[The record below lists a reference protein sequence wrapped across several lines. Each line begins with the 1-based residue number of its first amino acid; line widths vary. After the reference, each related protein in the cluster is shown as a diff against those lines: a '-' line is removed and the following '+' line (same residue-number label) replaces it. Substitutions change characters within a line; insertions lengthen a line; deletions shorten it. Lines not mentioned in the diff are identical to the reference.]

1 MLCTGVGELWHTG
14 RVNNSSSDAADPLS
28 LERPRGTDWPEI
40 LEIDARAFALPKPL
54 PADEMIEFRNR
65 AGEGDTVIIRD
76 TGSDGR
82 PIVAV
87 SLYFPVPLTV
97 PGGES
102 ATTAGLSWVSV
113 SATHRRRGLLRRMI
127 TEQYRT
133 WREREFPLAT
143 LTASEGGIYERFGF
157 GPAIF
162 SHRVRVTPAS
172 AQFRTPPPADS
183 RVRYG
188 NSEQVVRHVPEVH
201 RRWAAGRNGAITRP
215 ETWWPSIIA
224 DRAFRRNSQTSGL
237 HYLLHADGYAAYRID
252 ARDKTAIVED
262 FVAATP
268 EAHTDLWRVLSS
280 LDLVSAVTAS
290 IPVDDPLPHKL
301 VNARALEVQGRA
313 DELWVSILDVVAALE
328 LRTYGADGDLVLD
341 VTDGFGDRAGRYR
354 LTVADARATVT
365 RTDDAPQAGIDIATL
380 SSVYLGGV
388 SVREMA
394 AAGRIDADPE
404 VVAQLA
410 AMFAVDEAPFAGT
423 FF

>member
-1 MLCTGVGELWHTG
+1 M
-14 RVNNSSSDAADPLS
+14 NNQSSGPVDPLS

-40 LEIDARAFALPKPL
+40 LAIDARAFALPKPL

-65 AGEGDTVIIRD
+65 AGEGDTVVVRD
-76 TGSDGR
+76 TASEGQ

-87 SLYFPVPLTV
+87 SLYFPVPVTV
-97 PGGES
+97 PGGAA

-133 WREREFPLAT
+133 WRERDFPLAT

-157 GPAIF
+157 GPAMF
-162 SHRVRVTPAS
+162 AHRIRVEPAA
-172 AQFRTPPPADS
+172 AQFRTPAPADS

-188 NSEQVVRHVPEVH
+188 STEQVVRHVPAVH
-201 RRWAAGRNGAITRP
+201 RAWAAGRNGAITRP
-215 ETWWPSIIA
+215 DTWWPSIIA
-224 DRAFRRNSQTSGL
+224 DRNFRRNSQTSGL

-262 FVAATP
+262 LVYTTP
-268 EAHTDLWRVLSS
+268 QAHTDLWRVLTS

-313 DELWVSILDVVAALE
+313 DQLWVSILDVVAALE
-328 LRTYGADGDLVLD
+328 LRTYAADGDLVLD

-354 LTVADARATVT
+354 LTVAGGRATVT
-365 RTDDAPQAGIDIATL
+365 RTDDDAQIGIDIATL
-380 SSVYLGGV
+380 SSIYLGGI
-388 SVREMA
+388 SVREMTA
-394 AAGRIDADPE
+394 ADRIDADS
-404 VVAQLA
+404 AAASTLA
-410 AMFAVDEAPFAGT
+410 SMFAVDEAPFAGT

>member
-1 MLCTGVGELWHTG
+1 MSTPMPEAT
-14 RVNNSSSDAADPLS
+14 DPLS

-40 LEIDARAFALPKPL
+40 LAIDARAFALPKPL

-76 TGSDGR
+76 TVSDGR

-87 SLYFPVPLTV
+87 SLYFPVPVTV
-97 PGGES
+97 PGGGV

-113 SATHRRRGLLRRMI
+113 SATHRRRGLLRRML

-133 WREREFPLAT
+133 WRERGFPLAT

-157 GPAIF
+157 GPAAF
-162 SHRVRVTPAS
+162 SHRVRIAPPA
-172 AQFRTPPPADS
+172 AEFRTPAPADS

-188 NSEQVVRHVPEVH
+188 SQEQVVRHVPTIH
-201 RRWAAGRNGAITRP
+201 ARWAAGRNGAITRP
-215 ETWWPSIIA
+215 ETWWPSILA
-224 DRAFRRNSQTSGL
+224 DRSFRRNSQTSGL

-252 ARDKTAIVED
+252 ARDKTAIVGD

-268 EAHTDLWRVLSS
+268 QAHTDLWRVLTS

-301 VNARALEVQGRA
+301 VDARALEISGRP
-313 DELWVSILDVVAALE
+313 DELWASILDVKDALE
-328 LRTYGADGDLVLD
+328 LRSYAADGDLVLA
-341 VTDGFGDRAGRYR
+341 VTDGFGDRAGHYR
-354 LTVADARATVT
+354 LRVAGGRGSVE
-365 RTDDAPQAGIDIATL
+365 RTDDPAQLTIDIATL
-380 SSVYLGGV
+380 SSVYLGGI
-388 SVREMA
+388 SVREMT
-394 AAGRIDADPE
+394 AAGRIAADADT
-404 VVAQLA
+404 A
-410 AMFAVDEAPFAGT
+410 AAFAALFAVDEAPFAGT